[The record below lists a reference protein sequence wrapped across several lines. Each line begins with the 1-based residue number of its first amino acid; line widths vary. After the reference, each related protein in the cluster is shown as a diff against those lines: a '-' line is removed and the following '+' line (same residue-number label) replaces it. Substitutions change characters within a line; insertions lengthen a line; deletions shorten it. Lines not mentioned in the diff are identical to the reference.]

1 MNKEIDSFYINKE
14 EPNKGCLLAL
24 RMLIL
29 AQDVNISETT
39 KYGMPCFCYL
49 KKPMCYL
56 WVDKKTNEPYILMV
70 HGIQIDHPDLQQGER
85 SKMKILRV
93 KPNEDL
99 PIVSIKYILAVGIS
113 LCL

>member
-93 KPNEDL
+93 KPSEDL
-99 PIVSIKYILAVGIS
+99 PIVTIKYILAVGIS